1 MLVVIHWKI
10 GNATGHGQPID
21 VDIATKMIE
30 RLNKVYGPGTH
41 WIVEVVKNG
50 GKILKVH

>member
-1 MLVVIHWKI
+1 MQMVVIHWKI

-21 VDIATKMIE
+21 LDIATEMIE

-41 WIVEVVKNG
+41 WTVEVEETTAKS
-50 GKILKVH
+50 

>member
-1 MLVVIHWKI
+1 MQLVVIHWKI

-21 VDIATKMIE
+21 VDIATGMIE

-41 WIVEVVKNG
+41 WIVFDG
-50 GKILKVH
+50 GKQS